1 MKKNLKKAVSLALAS
16 VMAFSLAACSGGSG
30 SGTTTAAQAD
40 GKEAGSGTG
49 DVTIKFCWWGGDSR
63 HEATEKAVDAFM
75 AKYPDIKVECEYGA
89 WTGWEE
95 KQSLVQC
102 STKGRLSFANR
113 AGSPSS
119 IIFTPEASSA
129 ISVQKEIA
137 HGSDRIGK
145 TNQSRP

>member
-1 MKKNLKKAVSLALAS
+1 MMKKNLKKAVSLALAS
-16 VMAFSLAACSGGSG
+16 VMAFSLTACSGG

-95 KQSLVQC
+95 KQSL
-102 STKGRLSFANR
+102 
-113 AGSPSS
+113 
-119 IIFTPEASSA
+119 A
-129 ISVQKEIA
+129 IQGGNAADVM
-137 HGSDRIGK
+137 
-145 TNQSRP
+145 

>member
-1 MKKNLKKAVSLALAS
+1 MMKKNLKKAVSLALAS

-89 WTGWEE
+89 WTGW
-95 KQSLVQC
+95 
-102 STKGRLSFANR
+102 
-113 AGSPSS
+113 
-119 IIFTPEASSA
+119 
-129 ISVQKEIA
+129 
-137 HGSDRIGK
+137 
-145 TNQSRP
+145 